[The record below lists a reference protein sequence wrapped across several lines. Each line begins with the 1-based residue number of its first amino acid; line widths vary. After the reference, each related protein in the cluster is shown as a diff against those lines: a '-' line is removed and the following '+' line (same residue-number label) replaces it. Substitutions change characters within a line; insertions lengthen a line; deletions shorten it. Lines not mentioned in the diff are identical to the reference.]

1 MSARTVLYLNSGII
15 YRHDLGSFREER
27 TEGLSEAKED
37 IEKYVEQMSKFKQ
50 EVRNAGTKSPNRF
63 LERMI

>member
-1 MSARTVLYLNSGII
+1 MPVLYLNSGIT
-15 YRHDLGSFREER
+15 YRQDLGSFREER

-50 EVRNAGTKSPNRF
+50 EVRNAGTKGLNSF
-63 LERMI
+63 LF